1 MPDDQDQEPLN
12 PDNTNFYQTVS
23 VTNNPV
29 GSRSQP
35 VTINIGYDVT
45 SGETELTGLGIRVHF
60 DSTVLEFT
68 EVSNLF
74 ATDNII
80 SGDTV
85 EQDNEDFDNNPTT
98 DRFISLAWV
107 SVFGNWPAQSL
118 PLSLLSMT
126 FTVADNVATQYTE
139 YSTIGFSSASNAQ
152 GFGFSGDNYQL
163 QISPATWDMDLNGEA
178 DALTDGLLLLRHTF
192 GLSGASL
199 LDAAVATDSPL
210 NGTEV
215 EENLLTT
222 MTIADIDN
230 NGQVDALTDGL
241 LLLRYLFG
249 LTGDSLINDAV
260 AVNAARTSHTEIEQY
275 IMDHMPG
282 QVTQAPDNTPPVITL
297 NGDSSMGLALGD
309 NYVELGAVANDDADG
324 NVAVTITGSIGATQ
338 GSYNLTYT
346 AVDAAGNSASITRT
360 VIVDQAPNI
369 TSFSFLRSNNPSLS
383 NDVTL
388 DVATNIISGR
398 ITENTSV
405 KELVATFGHEG
416 TTITVDTVDQADGL
430 TANDFTQPVLY
441 KVSMASGVSKTYS
454 VDVTKFTGLP
464 IVYITTDNFVPIN
477 SKEEYVTGSVRV
489 EGGRNVPDMA
499 SEIIEIRGRGNST
512 WGLHPKKPYQMKFSS
527 KEEFLGMP
535 KDKKWLFLAEYSDKT
550 MLRNTTAFEMGYLS
564 NLDWTPQSEFAE
576 VYINNDYQGT
586 YNITQKVEESN
597 RRVAITNDGF
607 LLEIDQIHRLDAD
620 DVYFSTD
627 EFNVIAIKEPSI
639 DRVDEND
646 NAYLQDQRYIYI
658 NNYVNQFEDALFS
671 SNFTSTVSGYT
682 AFIDVDSFVDWY
694 LINEIL
700 KNQDARWFSSIFFH
714 LIPGEKIKMGPLWD
728 HDLAFGNVNYE
739 VTEYTDGWWIQQNPW
754 IARLIQD
761 PAFVAKVKDR
771 FNFFRNNEQF
781 ILDRIDFIPIG

>member
-1 MPDDQDQEPLN
+1 M
-12 PDNTNFYQTVS
+12 TVLFRFAIVFIS
-23 VTNNPV
+23 IFSFSTTHATD
-29 GSRSQP
+29 RSNDTA
-35 VTINIGYDVT
+35 VLDVDA
-45 SGETELTGLGIRVHF
+45 SGE
-60 DSTVLEFT
+60 
-68 EVSNLF
+68 
-74 ATDNII
+74 
-80 SGDTV
+80 
-85 EQDNEDFDNNPTT
+85 
-98 DRFISLAWV
+98 
-107 SVFGNWPAQSL
+107 
-118 PLSLLSMT
+118 
-126 FTVADNVATQYTE
+126 
-139 YSTIGFSSASNAQ
+139 
-152 GFGFSGDNYQL
+152 
-163 QISPATWDMDLNGEA
+163 
-178 DALTDGLLLLRHTF
+178 
-192 GLSGASL
+192 
-199 LDAAVATDSPL
+199 
-210 NGTEV
+210 
-215 EENLLTT
+215 
-222 MTIADIDN
+222 
-230 NGQVDALTDGL
+230 VDALTDGL

-260 AVNAARTSHTEIEQY
+260 AVNAARMSHTDIEQY

-369 TSFSFLRSNNPSLS
+369 TSFAFLRSDNPGLS

-405 KELVATFGHEG
+405 KALVATFGHEG
-416 TTITVDTVDQADGL
+416 ATITVDSVDQTDGI

-464 IVYITTDNFVPIN
+464 IVYITTDNFVPID
-477 SKEEYVTGSVRV
+477 SKEEYVTGSIRV

-499 SEIIEIRGRGNST
+499 SETIEIRGRGNST
-512 WGLHPKKPYQMKFSS
+512 WDLHPKKPYQMKFSS

-586 YNITQKVEESN
+586 YNITQKVEETN
-597 RRVAITNDGF
+597 RRVAIDNDGF
-607 LLEIDQIHRLDAD
+607 LLEIDQIWRLDAD

-627 EFNVIAIKEPSI
+627 EFDVIAIKEPSI
-639 DRVDEND
+639 DRVDGND
-646 NAYLQDQRYIYI
+646 YAYLQDQRYIYI
-658 NNYVNQFEDALFS
+658 NNYVNQFEDALFG
-671 SNFTSTVSGYT
+671 SNFASTVSGY
-682 AFIDVDSFVDWY
+682 AAYIDVDSFVDWY

-739 VTEYTDGWWIQQNPW
+739 VTQYTDGWWIQQNPW

-761 PAFVAKVKDR
+761 PAFVVKVKDR

-781 ILDRIDFIPIG
+781 ILDRIDFHSDRLKWAQQENDNKWQSLGQYVWPNPVWFSTHQEEVDHLKQWYQARMNWLDQEIASLNGGAVSPPVTPATVSVTFKVDMSAVDTHPEGVYLAGGNFGQEGYLMTDNGSDEWSITLEIDANNTYLYKFRNQPSYGTWEGFENADGLVAGGCGSGTWNDRFVNVDAETIVLNVVAYGSCTADPY